1 MNKTISKI
9 GALLVNISVA
19 LFALFMP
26 FSSNC
31 SYFVCMILAFSY
43 LIMAAGFHNESDPEH
58 KVAATAGMLF
68 AAVYAVLILLVYYAQ
83 ITTVRLSEL
92 NKQAKLLLDYSYGG
106 LLFNYDLLGYG
117 MMALSTFFFGLAL
130 KTETK
135 VDKWLKW
142 LMIIH
147 GVFFLSCFLMPI
159 TGIFNSMAEGK
170 SKDGVDGGVLALEFW
185 CAYFLPVG
193 VLSYIHFNKKAI

>member
-9 GALLVNISVA
+9 GALLVTISVA

-26 FSSNC
+26 FSSDW

-43 LIMAAGFHNESDPEH
+43 LIMSAGLYNESDKEH

-92 NKQAKLLLDYSYGG
+92 NKQATLLLDYSYGG

-117 MMALSTFFFGLAL
+117 MMALSTFFFGLAF

-147 GVFFLSCFLMPI
+147 GVFFLSCFIMPM
-159 TGIFNSMAEGK
+159 TGVFNSMAEGNPK
-170 SKDGVDGGVLALEFW
+170 GGLDGGVLALEVW
-185 CAYFLPVG
+185 CAYFIPIG
-193 VLSYIHFNKKAI
+193 VLSYIHFNRQ